1 MAEKKDTFQDLLQRA
16 RESCDQ
22 SARELV
28 DRYGPHILRV
38 VRRRL
43 NKRLRSKFDSVDFVQ
58 AVWASFF
65 ALPVAKYH
73 FERPEQLVEF
83 LVGLAR
89 NKVVDAVRQRLA
101 TQKYNV
107 QRELPLHD
115 SAVKEGLDLAA
126 RGPTASQVA
135 MAKEEW
141 ERAQDER
148 RGRDERI
155 VDSLATGLNLQ
166 EIAREIGVSEK
177 TVRRV
182 LRRRASGFAS

>member
-1 MAEKKDTFQDLLQRA
+1 MPEKKDTFQDLLQRA
-16 RESCDQ
+16 RECCDE

-28 DRYGPHILRV
+28 ERYGPHILRV

-65 ALPVAKYH
+65 ALPMEKYQ
-73 FERPEQLVEF
+73 FDRPEQLVEF
-83 LVGLAR
+83 LMGLAR

-101 TQKYNV
+101 TQKYNIE
-107 QRELPLHD
+107 RELPIHD
-115 SAVKEGLDLAA
+115 SAVNEQLDLAA

-135 MAKEEW
+135 IAKEEC
-141 ERAQDER
+141 ERLQDVER
-148 RGRDERI
+148 TRDERI
-155 VDSLATGLNLQ
+155 LDSLGTGLNLQ

-182 LRRRASGFAS
+182 LRRRATGFAS

>member
-16 RESCDQ
+16 RECCDE

-65 ALPVAKYH
+65 ALPIGKYH
-73 FERPEQLVEF
+73 FEHPEQLVEF

-89 NKVVDAVRQRLA
+89 NKVVDAVRQRLV

-107 QRELPLHD
+107 ERELPLFD

-141 ERAQDER
+141 ERVKDVQR
-148 RGRDERI
+148 TRDQRI
-155 VDSLATGLNLQ
+155 LDSMGTGLNLQ

-182 LRRRASGFAS
+182 LRRRATGFAS

>member
-16 RESCDQ
+16 RDCCDE

-65 ALPVAKYH
+65 ALPIGKYH

-89 NKVVDAVRQRLA
+89 NKVVDAVRQRLV

-107 QRELPLHD
+107 ERELPLFD
-115 SAVKEGLDLAA
+115 SAVKDGLDLAA

-141 ERAQDER
+141 ERVKDVQR
-148 RGRDERI
+148 TRDQRI
-155 VDSLATGLNLQ
+155 LDSLGTGLNLQ
-166 EIAREIGVSEK
+166 EIAHEIGVSEK

-182 LRRRASGFAS
+182 LRRRATGFAS

>member
-1 MAEKKDTFQDLLQRA
+1 MPEKKDTFQDLLQRA

-28 DRYGPHILRV
+28 ERYGPHILRV

-43 NKRLRSKFDSVDFVQ
+43 NRRLRSKFDSVDFVQ

-65 ALPVAKYH
+65 ALPMEKYQ
-73 FERPEQLVEF
+73 FDRPEQLVEF
-83 LVGLAR
+83 LMGLAR
-89 NKVVDAVRQRLA
+89 NKVVDAVRQRLV
-101 TQKYNV
+101 TQKYNIE
-107 QRELPLHD
+107 RELPIHD
-115 SAVKEGLDLAA
+115 SAVHEQLDLAA

-135 MAKEEW
+135 IAKEEW
-141 ERAQDER
+141 ERLQDVER
-148 RGRDERI
+148 TRDDRI
-155 VDSLATGLNLQ
+155 LHSLGTGLNLQ

-182 LRRRASGFAS
+182 LRRRATGFAS